1 MTKVVIENTNI
12 IQDLDM
18 SEGLS
23 ILMIYKRPFDF
34 PEQYVV
40 RESTALDG
48 VVYMHVEY
56 QLAETL
62 DEARKL
68 IPPGRVCLAEPN
80 TIALPA
86 VESWI

>member
-1 MTKVVIENTNI
+1 MTKVVLENTNI
-12 IQDLDM
+12 IQDLDLTG
-18 SEGLS
+18 GLS
-23 ILMIYKRPFDF
+23 ILTIYERPFDF

-48 VVYMHVEY
+48 CVYMHVDY

-62 DEARKL
+62 EEARRL

-80 TIALPA
+80 TKELPA